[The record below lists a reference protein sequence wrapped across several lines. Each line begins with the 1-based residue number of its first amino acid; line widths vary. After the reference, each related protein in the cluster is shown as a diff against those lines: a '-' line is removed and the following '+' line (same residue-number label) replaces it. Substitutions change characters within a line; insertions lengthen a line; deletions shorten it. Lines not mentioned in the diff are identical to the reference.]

1 MVRTRNA
8 NGSRSLLYSRIFVLT
23 VACVALLQ
31 GSALAKKQP
40 PAKPIDI
47 NAATVKE
54 LEELPGV
61 GPTTA
66 KAIILF
72 RTRSGRFRR
81 VDDLLA
87 IRGISE
93 TKLTNMRRYIIL
105 GPPPPPR
112 PSPPPPKKSP

>member
-1 MVRTRNA
+1 MVRRWNA
-8 NGSRSLLYSRIFVLT
+8 NSNAKTTSICAWMFLAVF
-23 VACVALLQ
+23 CVALGQ

-47 NAATVKE
+47 NAATGKE

-81 VDDLLA
+81 VEDLLA
-87 IRGISE
+87 VRGISE
-93 TKLTNMRRYIIL
+93 TKLKNMRRYITL
-105 GPPPPPR
+105 GVPPA
-112 PSPPPPKKSP
+112 KKAP

>member
-1 MVRTRNA
+1 L
-8 NGSRSLLYSRIFVLT
+8 GF
-23 VACVALLQ
+23 ALNV
-31 GSALAKKQP
+31 GTAFAKKPP

-47 NAATVKE
+47 NVATAKE

-93 TKLTNMRRYIIL
+93 PKLKNMRRYITL
-105 GPPPPPR
+105 GPPPA
-112 PSPPPPKKSP
+112 SPAKKSP

>member
-1 MVRTRNA
+1 MVRTRKTNSNVKTA
-8 NGSRSLLYSRIFVLT
+8 SVCAWMFLAVL
-23 VACVALLQ
+23 CVALGQ
-31 GSALAKKQP
+31 GSVLAKKQP

-47 NAATVKE
+47 NAATEKE

-81 VDDLLA
+81 VEDLLA
-87 IRGISE
+87 VRGISE
-93 TKLTNMRRYIIL
+93 TKLKNMRRYITL
-105 GPPPPPR
+105 GAPAA
-112 PSPPPPKKSP
+112 KKAP